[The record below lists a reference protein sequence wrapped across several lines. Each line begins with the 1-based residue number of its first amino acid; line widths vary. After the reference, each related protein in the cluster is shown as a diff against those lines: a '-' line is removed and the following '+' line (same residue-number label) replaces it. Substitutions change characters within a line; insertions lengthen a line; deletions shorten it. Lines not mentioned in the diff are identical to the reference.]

1 MTDDNSTAYYLEAAP
16 ANMSTTLRWSTLTFE
31 EFVASGSDN
40 SLSID
45 IPGTGIAIGTGRRNT
60 ALILALDPT
69 APAALACRGY
79 FVAEYESFNDWFLP
93 SSNELNQLYVRR
105 ADFGLSSG
113 WFWSSSQYMVS
124 VARGQGF
131 DNGSQ
136 NVDNKGK
143 VEDVRAVRA
152 F

>member
-31 EFVASGSDN
+31 EFVADN

-45 IPGTGIAIGTGRRNT
+45 IPGTGTAIGTGRRNT

-69 APAALACRGY
+69 APAALACRSY
-79 FVAEYESFNDWFLP
+79 FVADYESFNDWFLP
-93 SSNELNQLYVRR
+93 SGNELNQLYIRR
-105 ADFGLSSG
+105 VYFGLSSG
-113 WFWSSSQYMVS
+113 WFWSSSQSMGS
-124 VARGQGF
+124 VTFGRGFNDGI
-131 DNGSQ
+131 SQ
-136 NVDNKGK
+136 VDNKGRSN
-143 VEDVRAVRA
+143 DVRAIRA